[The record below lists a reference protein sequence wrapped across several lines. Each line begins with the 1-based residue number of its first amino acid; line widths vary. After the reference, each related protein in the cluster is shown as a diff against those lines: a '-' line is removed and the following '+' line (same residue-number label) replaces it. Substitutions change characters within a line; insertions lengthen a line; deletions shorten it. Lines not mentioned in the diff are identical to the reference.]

1 MRVAAALLLLL
12 ACALLAAGC
21 SIGRSSGNSAQAA
34 LALDLDDPDLAVL
47 EPLERDLRRGER
59 FYVRLQLGAPSEA
72 EGVTVRIQRRVS
84 GGSFFDVQEFHC
96 DVEPPWNVTH
106 LKLALPQT
114 GDWNVTF
121 ILDSRKIA
129 DARVTVGTS
138 PSSSTSPMPASP
150 CATERG

>member
-1 MRVAAALLLLL
+1 MRAAAALLLLL
-12 ACALLAAGC
+12 ACVLLAAGC

-47 EPLERDLRRGER
+47 EPLERDLRRDET

-84 GGSFFDVQEFHC
+84 GGSFFDVQEYVHRGEAPHQI
-96 DVEPPWNVTH
+96 EPPWNVTH
-106 LKLALPQT
+106 LDLKLPHT

-129 DARVTVGTS
+129 DVRVTV
-138 PSSSTSPMPASP
+138 
-150 CATERG
+150 RD

>member
-1 MRVAAALLLLL
+1 MRPAAALLLLF

-34 LALDLDDPDLAVL
+34 LALDFDDPDLAVL
-47 EPLERDLRRGER
+47 EPLERDLRRNER
-59 FYVRLQLGAPSEA
+59 FYVRLGLGAPSEA

-84 GGSFFDVQEFHC
+84 GGSFFDVQEFVHRG
-96 DVEPPWNVTH
+96 VAPPWNVTY
-106 LKLALPQT
+106 LELALPQT

-129 DARVTVGTS
+129 DARVAV
-138 PSSSTSPMPASP
+138 
-150 CATERG
+150 RD